1 MQIRRVLALIGCS
14 VALVAVS
21 ELHAKED
28 LAATQRW
35 IERPWEF
42 RYFINIDTVQN
53 MKWGI
58 KDWQESLRLAKLG
71 GLATYEGIFPNSEVA
86 NVRRNE
92 YADLGTKPF
101 TKLVIEFDEFGN
113 IKTSHTG
120 PKGLKGHLNGLYDIV
135 LSAGQAES
143 DWYFKLGHWYT
154 GRSDDDLVFVPAICD
169 SKDMDDSTADIG
181 RYRKGFTAG
190 RTYGNFGCREW
201 GYYLKSN
208 AHPYIDIT
216 SYQWEDD
223 ETKPANKKGRRPKK
237 LVAYVHATTGW
248 GRFDVPPKPVIGKAF
263 DTWVCFHECP
273 NGEAPGIIRD
283 IKAWA
288 TKNSWPEPK
297 PPKKQPMFPDRDF
310 KRGEF
315 ID

>member
-1 MQIRRVLALIGCS
+1 MWISRMLSLIGCGVMLGSAS
-14 VALVAVS
+14 VI
-21 ELHAKED
+21 HAED
-28 LAATQRW
+28 QLPASRRW

-42 RYFINIDTVQN
+42 RYFIRIDETSDG
-53 MKWGI
+53 KWAI
-58 KDWQESLRLAKLG
+58 KDWQESLQASKQG
-71 GLATYEGIFPNSEVA
+71 GYAIYRGIFPYSEVA
-86 NVRRNE
+86 KVRESPHDDEFDRSI
-92 YADLGTKPF
+92 A
-101 TKLVIEFDEFGN
+101 KLLIEFDESAN
-113 IKTSHTG
+113 IRTPHTG
-120 PKGLKGHLNGLYDIV
+120 PKGLKGHLSGLYEIV
-135 LSAGQAES
+135 LAAGQSKS
-143 DWYFKLGHWYT
+143 DWYFDLGHWYT
-154 GRSDDDLVFVPAICD
+154 GRSENDLAFVPAICD

-201 GYYLKSN
+201 GYYLKSD

-216 SYQWEDD
+216 SYQWEED

-237 LVAYVHATTGW
+237 LVTYVHATTGW
-248 GRFDVPPKPVIGKAF
+248 GRFDVLPKPVIGKAF

-273 NGEAPGIIRD
+273 KGEAPGIIPD

-288 TKNSWPEPK
+288 AKNGWPEPK
-297 PPKKQPMFPDRDF
+297 PPKKQPLFPDRDF

>member
-1 MQIRRVLALIGCS
+1 MWIKRMLSLIGCG
-14 VALVAVS
+14 VVLG
-21 ELHAKED
+21 
-28 LAATQRW
+28 AATVAHAGDQLPATQWW

-42 RYFINIDTVQN
+42 RYFIRIDTVRH

-58 KDWQESLRLAKLG
+58 KDWQESLQAPKVG
-71 GLATYEGIFPNSEVA
+71 GLATYEGIFPYSEVA
-86 NVRRNE
+86 RLRTSPHDDDFDRSI
-92 YADLGTKPF
+92 A
-101 TKLVIEFDEFGN
+101 KLVIEFDESGN
-113 IKTSHTG
+113 IKTPHTG
-120 PKGLKGHLNGLYDIV
+120 PQGLAGHLNRLYSIV
-135 LSAGQAES
+135 LAAGSTES

-154 GRSDDDLVFVPAICD
+154 GRSDDDLVFAPAICNY
-169 SKDMDDSTADIG
+169 KDMDDSTAEIG
-181 RYRKGFTAG
+181 RYRKGFAAG
-190 RTYGNFGCREW
+190 FTHGNFGCREW
-201 GYYLKSN
+201 GYYLKSDE
-208 AHPYIDIT
+208 HPYIDIT

-273 NGEAPGIIRD
+273 NGEAHGIIPD

-288 TKNSWPEPK
+288 KANSWPVPK
-297 PPKKQPMFPDRDF
+297 PPKKQPMFPDREF